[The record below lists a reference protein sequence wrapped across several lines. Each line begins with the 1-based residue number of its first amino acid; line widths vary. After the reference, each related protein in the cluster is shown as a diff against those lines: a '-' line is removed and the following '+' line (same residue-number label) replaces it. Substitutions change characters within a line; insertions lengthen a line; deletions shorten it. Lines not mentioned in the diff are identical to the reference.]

1 MADTPRKRP
10 TKQLSSDS
18 LKEDFE
24 DSLINEFDLPAIDD
38 GEPEFG
44 GSVELLYNRTS
55 EGLRLDENWDSFP
68 DANTEAEQD
77 SVYQKMAQALEYR
90 DKLLVKAVI
99 RELEKEM
106 APKIKKMQEHK
117 QKYELLKKVYKL
129 PSVSN
134 LAEFRTDKPKPK
146 SKRSRRHSM
155 VVARTPLDPISEEAE
170 KRDAP
175 VLARTKSHDPG
186 HEKQQKQGTPRSN
199 AIPIPI
205 PSLSP
210 AYSRTSDH
218 RDLRILSTIE
228 LISIKSRILNHTF
241 PDVGR
246 ITGLVL
252 KFEQNADYKPGTRK
266 SLEIR
271 KLNNKL
277 LLQEIDHELV
287 ARGELA
293 KNVLQ

>member
-1 MADTPRKRP
+1 MADIPRKRP

-24 DSLINEFDLPAIDD
+24 DSLINEFDLPPLDD
-38 GEPEFG
+38 GEPDFG

-55 EGLRLDENWDSFP
+55 EGLRLEENLDGFP
-68 DANTEAEQD
+68 DANTEAELD

-117 QKYELLKKVYKL
+117 RKYELLKKVYKL

-134 LAEFRTDKPKPK
+134 LAEFRTEKSKPKPK
-146 SKRSRRHSM
+146 RSRSHSTA
-155 VVARTPLDPISEEAE
+155 VARTQLDPIDEEAE

-175 VLARTKSHDPG
+175 ELARTRSHDPG
-186 HEKQQKQGTPRSN
+186 HEKQQKHSAGSTVL
-199 AIPIPI
+199 PIPI

-210 AYSRTSDH
+210 TYSRCGDH
-218 RDLRILSTIE
+218 RDLRILSTVE
-228 LISIKSRILNHTF
+228 LISIKSRILSHVF

-266 SLEIR
+266 SLVIR
-271 KLNNKL
+271 KLNNKI
-277 LLQEIDHELV
+277 LLQEIEHELA
-287 ARGELA
+287 ARGESA
-293 KNVLQ
+293 KNLLQ

>member
-1 MADTPRKRP
+1 MADIPRKRP
-10 TKQLSSDS
+10 PKQLSSES

-24 DSLINEFDLPAIDD
+24 DSLINEFDLPVIDD
-38 GEPEFG
+38 AETDFG
-44 GSVELLYNRTS
+44 GGVELLYNRRS
-55 EGLRLDENWDSFP
+55 EGLRLEENFDGFP
-68 DANTEAEQD
+68 NAATETELD

-106 APKIKKMQEHK
+106 AAKTKKMQEHK
-117 QKYELLKKVYKL
+117 YKYELLKKVYKL

-134 LAEFRTDKPKPK
+134 LAEFRAEKSTPKP
-146 SKRSRRHSM
+146 KRSRRHSM
-155 VVARTPLDPISEEAE
+155 VAARTHLDPITEEAE
-170 KRDAP
+170 KRDDP
-175 VLARTKSHDPG
+175 ILARTQSHDPG
-186 HEKQQKQGTPRSN
+186 HEKNRKQSTSSN
-199 AIPIPI
+199 VLPIPI

-210 AYSRTSDH
+210 TYNRSSDH

-252 KFEQNADYKPGTRK
+252 KFEQNADCRPGTRK
-266 SLEIR
+266 SLIIR
-271 KLNNKL
+271 KLNNRT
-277 LLQEIDHELV
+277 LLQEIEHELA
-287 ARGELA
+287 ARGEIA
-293 KNVLQ
+293 KTVLQ